1 MGSASVACDCR
12 IPWFRSGDLNGFLGL
27 LADNMATLSFIVGI
41 LIGAFQF
48 PAEVVFKYMVPG
60 TAFGV
65 FLGDAAFSLLGRRL
79 QKKHGRDDIAAMP
92 LGLDTPSAIGL
103 AVTVI
108 GPAFI
113 AMKSSGVEPYQAAIN
128 AWYIGMAAVISI
140 GALKIAFVPF
150 ANTLQK
156 IIPKAALLGSLA
168 GICIILI
175 GFMPLV
181 EIFTLPI
188 VGIISLGIVLYT
200 LIAKIDLPYKLP
212 GAFVA
217 IVIGTVIYHVLGLS
231 GFSTGTYAEPSLNL
245 YFGLPL
251 PRAGFI
257 QGFESL
263 LKYIPIIIPFSI
275 LVVIGD
281 LNIAESAM
289 VGGDPYEPKT
299 VLFIDGLCTMIGGM
313 FGAISQT
320 TAYPGQSAYK
330 KMGSRTGY
338 TLLAALFI
346 GLGGVF
352 GYISFFVELIPTAV
366 LAPIL
371 IFVGLEIT
379 SQAFTAC
386 HARYAPAVCFA
397 ILPSVARYVNLQF
410 TNPEYISA
418 DKLTALVN
426 QTGQTL
432 PHILVIIALSGGFIL
447 VGMLWG
453 AFFAEMI
460 DRRLKRSSV
469 YCFILAVLT
478 FFGIVHSVDLSGQI
492 YLPWTL
498 TGIQQSLVYN
508 FTIGYMILGL
518 MLFAL
523 SFTKAAKNVNGV
535 IPEAEE
541 AFF

>member
-1 MGSASVACDCR
+1 MSSTSALCESK
-12 IPWFRSGDLNGFLGL
+12 IPWFKIGDLNGFLGL

-48 PAEVVFKYMVPG
+48 PAEVVFKYIVPG

-65 FLGDAAFSLLGRRL
+65 FLGDAAFTLLARRL

-103 AVTVI
+103 VITVI
-108 GPAFI
+108 GPAFV
-113 AMKSSGVEPYQAAIN
+113 AMKSNGIEPYQAAIN
-128 AWYIGMAAVISI
+128 AWYIGMASVVAI

-150 ANTLQK
+150 ANLLQR
-156 IIPKAALLGSLA
+156 IVPKAALLGSLA
-168 GICIILI
+168 GVCIVLI

-181 EIFTLPI
+181 EIFALPV
-188 VGIISLGIVLYT
+188 VGIISLGIILYT
-200 LIAKIDLPYKLP
+200 LIAKIDLPFKLP

-217 IVIGTVIYHVLGLS
+217 IIIGTVIYHALGASGLS
-231 GFSTGTYAEPSLNL
+231 VGNYSEPTLNL

-257 QGFESL
+257 EGFSSL

-281 LNIAESAM
+281 LNVTESAI

-299 VLFIDGLCTMIGGM
+299 ILFIDGLATMVGGM
-313 FGAISQT
+313 FGSISQT

-346 GLGGVF
+346 GLGGIF

-386 HARYAPAVCFA
+386 HARYAPAVGFA
-397 ILPSVARYVNLQF
+397 ILPSVARYLNLQF
-410 TNPEYISA
+410 TNPDYFTG
-418 DKLTALVN
+418 DKLAALMN
-426 QTGQTL
+426 QAGDTL
-432 PHILVIIALSGGFIL
+432 PHVLVIIALSGGFIL

-469 YCFILAVLT
+469 YCFILSILT
-478 FFGIVHSVDLSGQI
+478 YFGIIHSVNLSGEI
-492 YLPWTL
+492 YLPWHL
-498 TGIQQSLVYN
+498 AGIQQSLVYN
-508 FTIGYMILGL
+508 FTLGYFILGL
-518 MLFAL
+518 MLFFL
-523 SFTKAAKNVNGV
+523 SFTKAAKNVED
-535 IPEAEE
+535 ITAELDE
-541 AFF
+541 GAF